1 MVNPQR
7 LGFPLGVLDR
17 RGRGAPGRLGDL
29 PLGVCFV
36 RRRHHAD
43 RVALEVDPRR
53 ADLERL

>member
-1 MVNPQR
+1 VAAT
-7 LGFPLGVLDR
+7 GLD
-17 RGRGAPGRLGDL
+17 GKSATVAV

-36 RRRHHAD
+36 RRRDHAD